1 MMVFTYH
8 NAKEIFMV
16 YLTRAFSKLV
26 KLSLTA
32 CLFSWLSLA
41 TTTASAQTNYPNKPI
56 KLIVGFAPGGG
67 SDLIA
72 RLVAAK
78 LGPVLGQPVI
88 VENKPGAGGN
98 IAAELALKSPA
109 DGYTLFL
116 SAASY
121 TVNPSFYKL
130 PFDSGTDMTPIA
142 LLARG
147 PFIIAATKNLPANTL
162 QELVALAKASPGK
175 YSFATS
181 GQGSITQMATEYFN
195 ETAGINLLHIPYKGT
210 SPALTDTV
218 AGHTDIIFGTV
229 ASTLPLV
236 GTGQLKALAVTTP
249 KRLAAL
255 PNVPTVMESGYPSY
269 EVTNWHG
276 IIAPKGVP
284 AAIQDKLNKA
294 INQVLQ
300 DPEMEKTLT
309 SDGLTAAAISPEE
322 FGVLLRSEIAR
333 WGALAKSRGLSIK

>member
-1 MMVFTYH
+1 MIRSLRH
-8 NAKEIFMV
+8 LAKV
-16 YLTRAFSKLV
+16 SKLSV
-26 KLSLTA
+26 LTGLFAGLSLLSSTA
-32 CLFSWLSLA
+32 V
-41 TTTASAQTNYPNKPI
+41 AQANYPNKPI
-56 KLIVGFAPGGG
+56 KLIVGCAPGGG

-72 RLVAAK
+72 RLVAIK
-78 LGPVLGQPVI
+78 LAPVLGQPVI
-88 VENKPGAGGN
+88 VENKPGAGSN
-98 IAAELALKSPA
+98 LAAELALKSPP
-109 DGYTLFL
+109 DGYTLYL

-130 PFDSGTDMTPIA
+130 PFDSGVDMTPIA

-147 PFIIAATKNLPANTL
+147 PFIVATNKDFPAKTL
-162 QELVALAKASPGK
+162 QELVTLAKASPDK

-181 GQGSITQMATEYFN
+181 GTGSITQMATEYFN
-195 ETAGINLLHIPYKGT
+195 EVAGIKLLHVPYKGT

-218 AGHTDIIFGTV
+218 AGHTNIIFGTV

-236 GTGQLKALAVTTP
+236 KSGQLKGLAVTTP
-249 KRLAAL
+249 ARLAAL
-255 PNVPTVMESGYPSY
+255 PDVPTVKESGYPKY

-284 AAIQDKLNKA
+284 VEIQMKLNKA

-309 SDGLTAAAISPEE
+309 SDGLTAAALTPDE
-322 FGVLLRSEIAR
+322 FGVVIKSEIAR
-333 WGALAKSRGLSIK
+333 WGAVAKSRGLSIK

>member
-1 MMVFTYH
+1 MMVPTYL
-8 NAKEIFMV
+8 NAKEVSMMV
-16 YLTRAFSKLV
+16 STRAFAKLA

-32 CLFSWLSLA
+32 CVFSWLSLA
-41 TTTASAQTNYPNKPI
+41 TATASAQTNYPNKPI

-78 LGPVLGQPVI
+78 LGPVLGQTVI

-98 IAAELALKSPA
+98 LASELALKSPA

-130 PFDSGTDMTPIA
+130 PFDSGNDMTPIA

-147 PFIIAATKNLPANTL
+147 PFIIAATKNFPANTL
-162 QELVALAKASPGK
+162 QELVTLAKASPGK

-195 ETAGINLLHIPYKGT
+195 ETAVINLLHIPYKGT

-255 PNVPTVMESGYPSY
+255 PNVPTVMESGYSTY

-284 AAIQDKLNKA
+284 VAIQDKLNKA

-309 SDGLTAAAISPEE
+309 SDGLTAAAISPEA

>member
-1 MMVFTYH
+1 MVSTSAF
-8 NAKEIFMV
+8 AK
-16 YLTRAFSKLV
+16 LA

-41 TTTASAQTNYPNKPI
+41 ATTASAQTNYPNKPI

-78 LGPVLGQPVI
+78 LGPVLGQTVI

-98 IAAELALKSPA
+98 LASELALKSPA

-130 PFDSGTDMTPIA
+130 PFDSGNDMTPIA

-147 PFIIAATKNLPANTL
+147 PFIIAATKNFPANTL
-162 QELVALAKASPGK
+162 QELVTLAKASPGK

-195 ETAGINLLHIPYKGT
+195 ETSGINLLHIPYKGT

-284 AAIQDKLNKA
+284 VAIQDKLNKA

-309 SDGLTAAAISPEE
+309 SDGLTAAAISPEA

>member
-1 MMVFTYH
+1 MAHPTRVF
-8 NAKEIFMV
+8 A
-16 YLTRAFSKLV
+16 KLV

-32 CLFSWLSLA
+32 CMFSWLSL
-41 TTTASAQTNYPNKPI
+41 TASTVSAQTNYPNKPI

-78 LGPVLGQPVI
+78 LGPVLGQSVI

-98 IAAELALKSPA
+98 LAAEQALKSPA

-130 PFDSGTDMTPIA
+130 PFDSGNDMTPIA

-147 PFIIAATKNLPANTL
+147 PFIIAATKNFPANTL
-162 QELVALAKASPGK
+162 QELVTLAKASPGK

-255 PNVPTVMESGYPSY
+255 PNVPTVMESGYSSY

-284 AAIQDKLNKA
+284 VAIQDKLNKA

-309 SDGLTAAAISPEE
+309 SDGLTAAAISPEA
-322 FGVLLRSEIAR
+322 FGVLLKSEIAR

>member
-1 MMVFTYH
+1 MIRTARH
-8 NAKEIFMV
+8 LAKV
-16 YLTRAFSKLV
+16 A
-26 KLSLTA
+26 KLSMLTG
-32 CLFSWLSLA
+32 LFAGLSLA
-41 TTTASAQTNYPNKPI
+41 STVASAQADYPNKPI
-56 KLIVGFAPGGG
+56 KLVVGFAPGGG

-72 RLVAAK
+72 RLVAVK
-78 LGPVLGQPVI
+78 LAPVLGQPVI

-98 IAAELALKSPA
+98 LGAEIALKSPA

-130 PFDSGTDMTPIA
+130 PFDSGNDMTPIA

-147 PFIIAATKNLPANTL
+147 PFIIAANKDFPANTL
-162 QELVALAKASPGK
+162 QEMVTAAKANPGK

-181 GQGSITQMATEYFN
+181 GTGSITQMATEYFN
-195 ETAGINLLHIPYKGT
+195 EVAGINLLHIPYKGT

-218 AGHTDIIFGTV
+218 AGHTNIVFGTV

-236 GTGQLKALAVTTP
+236 HSKQLKALAVTTP

-255 PNVPTVMESGYPSY
+255 PDVPTAQESGYPQY

-284 AAIQDKLNKA
+284 VAIQLKLNKA

-300 DPEMEKTLT
+300 DQEMEKTLT
-309 SDGLTAAAISPEE
+309 SDGLTAAALTPDE
-322 FGVLLRSEIAR
+322 FGALLKSEIAR

>member
-1 MMVFTYH
+1 MMYS
-8 NAKEIFMV
+8 
-16 YLTRAFSKLV
+16 TRAFAKLA
-26 KLSLTA
+26 KLSLAA
-32 CLFSWLSLA
+32 CMFSWLSLSA
-41 TTTASAQTNYPNKPI
+41 TTASAQTNYPNKPI
-56 KLIVGFAPGGG
+56 RLIVGFAPGGG

-78 LGPVLGQPVI
+78 LGPVLGQSVI
-88 VENKPGAGGN
+88 VENRPGAGGN
-98 IAAELALKSPA
+98 LAAEQALKSPA

-130 PFDSGTDMTPIA
+130 PFDSGNDMTPIA

-147 PFIIAATKNLPANTL
+147 PFIIAATKNLPVNTL
-162 QELVALAKASPGK
+162 QELVTLAKASPGK

-195 ETAGINLLHIPYKGT
+195 ETAGVNLLHIPYKGT

-284 AAIQDKLNKA
+284 VAIQDKLNKA

-309 SDGLTAAAISPEE
+309 SDGLTAAAISPEA
-322 FGVLLRSEIAR
+322 FGVILKSEIVR

>member
-1 MMVFTYH
+1 MVHT
-8 NAKEIFMV
+8 
-16 YLTRAFSKLV
+16 TRAFAKFA

-32 CLFSWLSLA
+32 CVFSWFSL
-41 TTTASAQTNYPNKPI
+41 TASSAAAQTNYPTKPI

-78 LGPVLGQPVI
+78 LGPVLGQSVI

-98 IAAELALKSPA
+98 LAAELALKSPA

-130 PFDSGTDMTPIA
+130 PFDSGNDMTPIA

-147 PFIIAATKNLPANTL
+147 PFIIAATKSFPANTL
-162 QELVALAKASPGK
+162 QEFVTLAKASPGK

-236 GTGQLKALAVTTP
+236 STGQLKALAVTTP
-249 KRLAAL
+249 KRLSAL
-255 PNVPTVMESGYPSY
+255 PDVPTVMASGYPSY

-284 AAIQDKLNKA
+284 VAIQQKLNKA

-300 DPEMEKTLT
+300 DKEMEKTLT
-309 SDGLTAAAISPEE
+309 SDGLTAAALTPEQ
-322 FGVLLRSEIAR
+322 FGELLRSEIAR

>member
-1 MMVFTYH
+1 MVHSTRVF
-8 NAKEIFMV
+8 AKF
-16 YLTRAFSKLV
+16 A

-32 CLFSWLSLA
+32 CIFSWLSLSA
-41 TTTASAQTNYPNKPI
+41 FTASAQTNYPTKPI

-78 LGPVLGQPVI
+78 LGPVLGQSVI

-98 IAAELALKSPA
+98 LAAELALKSPA

-130 PFDSGTDMTPIA
+130 PFDSGNDMTPIA

-147 PFIIAATKNLPANTL
+147 PFIIAATKNFPANTL
-162 QELVALAKASPGK
+162 QELVTLAKASPGK

-249 KRLAAL
+249 KRLGAL
-255 PNVPTVMESGYPSY
+255 PNVPTVMESGYSSY

-284 AAIQDKLNKA
+284 VAIQEKLNKA

-300 DPEMEKTLT
+300 DKEMEKTLT
-309 SDGLTAAAISPEE
+309 SDGLTAAAISPEA

>member
-1 MMVFTYH
+1 MMYS
-8 NAKEIFMV
+8 
-16 YLTRAFSKLV
+16 TRAFAKLV

-32 CLFSWLSLA
+32 CIFSWLSLTA
-41 TTTASAQTNYPNKPI
+41 ATASAQTNYPNKPI
-56 KLIVGFAPGGG
+56 RLIVGFAPGGG

-78 LGPVLGQPVI
+78 LGPVLGQSVI

-98 IAAELALKSPA
+98 LASELALKSPA

-130 PFDSGTDMTPIA
+130 PFDSGNDMTPIA

-162 QELVALAKASPGK
+162 QELVTLAKASPGK

-284 AAIQDKLNKA
+284 VAIQDKLNKA

-309 SDGLTAAAISPEE
+309 SDGLTAAAISPEA
-322 FGVLLRSEIAR
+322 FGELLRSEIAR

>member
-1 MMVFTYH
+1 MVHT
-8 NAKEIFMV
+8 
-16 YLTRAFSKLV
+16 TRAFAKFA

-32 CLFSWLSLA
+32 CVFSWFSL
-41 TTTASAQTNYPNKPI
+41 TASSAAAQTNYPTKPI

-78 LGPVLGQPVI
+78 LGPVLGQSVI

-98 IAAELALKSPA
+98 LAAELALKSPA

-130 PFDSGTDMTPIA
+130 PFDSGNDMTPIA

-147 PFIIAATKNLPANTL
+147 PFIIAATKSFPANTL
-162 QELVALAKASPGK
+162 QEFVTLAKASPGK

-236 GTGQLKALAVTTP
+236 STGQLKALAVTTP
-249 KRLAAL
+249 KRLSAL
-255 PNVPTVMESGYPSY
+255 PDVPTVMESGYPSY

-284 AAIQDKLNKA
+284 AAIQQKLNKA

-300 DPEMEKTLT
+300 DKAMEKTLT
-309 SDGLTAAAISPEE
+309 SDGLTAAALTPEQ
-322 FGVLLRSEIAR
+322 FGELLRSEIAR

>member
-1 MMVFTYH
+1 MMVS
-8 NAKEIFMV
+8 
-16 YLTRAFSKLV
+16 TRAFAKLA

-32 CLFSWLSLA
+32 CVFSWLSLA
-41 TTTASAQTNYPNKPI
+41 TATASAQTNYPNKPI

-78 LGPVLGQPVI
+78 LGPVLGQTVI

-98 IAAELALKSPA
+98 LASELALKSPA

-130 PFDSGTDMTPIA
+130 PFDSGNDMTPIA

-147 PFIIAATKNLPANTL
+147 PFIIAATKNFPANTL
-162 QELVALAKASPGK
+162 QELVTLAKASPGK

-195 ETAGINLLHIPYKGT
+195 ETAVINLLHIPYKGT

-255 PNVPTVMESGYPSY
+255 PNVPTVMESGYSTY

-284 AAIQDKLNKA
+284 VAIQDKLNKA

-309 SDGLTAAAISPEE
+309 SDGLTAAAISPEA

>member
-1 MMVFTYH
+1 MSST
-8 NAKEIFMV
+8 
-16 YLTRAFSKLV
+16 AF
-26 KLSLTA
+26 
-32 CLFSWLSLA
+32 
-41 TTTASAQTNYPNKPI
+41 AQANYPNKPI

-72 RLVAAK
+72 RLVAIK
-78 LGPVLGQPVI
+78 LAPVLGQPVI
-88 VENKPGAGGN
+88 VENKPGAGSN
-98 IAAELALKSPA
+98 LAAELALKSPP
-109 DGYTLFL
+109 DGYTLYL

-130 PFDSGTDMTPIA
+130 PFDSGVDMTPIA

-147 PFIIAATKNLPANTL
+147 PFIVATNKDFPAKTL
-162 QELVALAKASPGK
+162 QELVTLAKASPDK

-181 GQGSITQMATEYFN
+181 GTGSITQMATEYFN
-195 ETAGINLLHIPYKGT
+195 EVAGIKLLHVPYKGT

-218 AGHTDIIFGTV
+218 AGHTNIIFGTV

-236 GTGQLKALAVTTP
+236 KSGQLKGLAVTTP
-249 KRLAAL
+249 ARLAAL
-255 PNVPTVMESGYPSY
+255 PDVPTVKESGYPKY

-284 AAIQDKLNKA
+284 VEIQMKLNKA

-309 SDGLTAAAISPEE
+309 SDGLTAAALTPDE
-322 FGVLLRSEIAR
+322 FGVVIRSEIAR
-333 WGALAKSRGLSIK
+333 WGAVAKSRGLSIK

>member
-1 MMVFTYH
+1 MVHT
-8 NAKEIFMV
+8 
-16 YLTRAFSKLV
+16 TRAFAKFA

-32 CLFSWLSLA
+32 CVFSWFSL
-41 TTTASAQTNYPNKPI
+41 TASSAAAQTNYPTKPI

-78 LGPVLGQPVI
+78 LGPVLGQSVI

-98 IAAELALKSPA
+98 LAAELALKSPA

-130 PFDSGTDMTPIA
+130 PFDSGNDMTPIA

-147 PFIIAATKNLPANTL
+147 PFIIAATKSFPANTL
-162 QELVALAKASPGK
+162 QEFVTLAKASPGK

-236 GTGQLKALAVTTP
+236 SNGQLKALAVTTP
-249 KRLAAL
+249 KRLSAL
-255 PNVPTVMESGYPSY
+255 PDVPTVMASGYPSY

-284 AAIQDKLNKA
+284 VAIQQKLNKA

-300 DPEMEKTLT
+300 DKEMEKTLT
-309 SDGLTAAAISPEE
+309 SDGLTAAALTPEQ
-322 FGVLLRSEIAR
+322 FGELLRSEIAR

>member
-1 MMVFTYH
+1 MIRTARH
-8 NAKEIFMV
+8 LAKV
-16 YLTRAFSKLV
+16 A
-26 KLSLTA
+26 KLSMLTG
-32 CLFSWLSLA
+32 LFAGLSLA
-41 TTTASAQTNYPNKPI
+41 STVASAQADYPNKPI
-56 KLIVGFAPGGG
+56 KLVVGFAPGGG

-72 RLVAAK
+72 RLVAVK
-78 LGPVLGQPVI
+78 LAPVLGQPVI

-98 IAAELALKSPA
+98 LGAEIALKSPA

-130 PFDSGTDMTPIA
+130 PFDSGNDMTPIA

-147 PFIIAATKNLPANTL
+147 PFIIAANKDFPANTL
-162 QELVALAKASPGK
+162 QEMVTAAKANPGK

-181 GQGSITQMATEYFN
+181 GTGSITQMATEYFN
-195 ETAGINLLHIPYKGT
+195 EVAGINLLHIPYKGT

-218 AGHTDIIFGTV
+218 AGHTNIVFGTV

-236 GTGQLKALAVTTP
+236 HSKQLKALAVTTP

-255 PNVPTVMESGYPSY
+255 PDVPTAQESGYPQY

-284 AAIQDKLNKA
+284 VAIQLKLNKA

-300 DPEMEKTLT
+300 DQEMEKTLS
-309 SDGLTAAAISPEE
+309 SDGLTAAALTPDE
-322 FGVLLRSEIAR
+322 FGALLKSEIAR

>member
-1 MMVFTYH
+1 MVHT
-8 NAKEIFMV
+8 
-16 YLTRAFSKLV
+16 TRAFAKFA

-32 CLFSWLSLA
+32 CVFSWFSL
-41 TTTASAQTNYPNKPI
+41 TASSAAAQTNYPTKPI

-78 LGPVLGQPVI
+78 LGPVLGQSVI

-98 IAAELALKSPA
+98 LAAELALKSPA

-130 PFDSGTDMTPIA
+130 PFDSGNDMTPIA

-147 PFIIAATKNLPANTL
+147 PFIIAATKSFPANTL
-162 QELVALAKASPGK
+162 QEFVTLAKASPGK

-236 GTGQLKALAVTTP
+236 STGQLKALAVTTP
-249 KRLAAL
+249 KRLSAL
-255 PNVPTVMESGYPSY
+255 PDVPTVMESGYPSY

-284 AAIQDKLNKA
+284 VAIQQKLNKA

-300 DPEMEKTLT
+300 DKEMEKTLT
-309 SDGLTAAAISPEE
+309 SDGLTAAALTPEQ
-322 FGVLLRSEIAR
+322 FGELLRSEIAR

>member
-78 LGPVLGQPVI
+78 LGPVLSQPVI

-147 PFIIAATKNLPANTL
+147 PFII
-162 QELVALAKASPGK
+162 
-175 YSFATS
+175 ATS

-309 SDGLTAAAISPEE
+309 SDGLTAAAISPQE

>member
-1 MMVFTYH
+1 MVHPTRTF
-8 NAKEIFMV
+8 AK
-16 YLTRAFSKLV
+16 LA
-26 KLSLTA
+26 KLSLAA
-32 CLFSWLSLA
+32 CMFSGLSLA

-78 LGPVLGQPVI
+78 LGPVLGQSVI

-98 IAAELALKSPA
+98 LAAELALKSPA

-130 PFDSGTDMTPIA
+130 PFDSGSDMTPIA

-147 PFIIAATKNLPANTL
+147 PFIIAATKNFPANTL
-162 QELVALAKASPGK
+162 QELVSLAKTSPGK

-195 ETAGINLLHIPYKGT
+195 QTAGINLLHIPYKGT

-269 EVTNWHG
+269 QVTNWHG

-284 AAIQDKLNKA
+284 VAIQDKLNKA

-300 DPEMEKTLT
+300 DKEMEKTLT

>member
-1 MMVFTYH
+1 MIRSLRH
-8 NAKEIFMV
+8 LAKV
-16 YLTRAFSKLV
+16 SKLSV
-26 KLSLTA
+26 LTGLFAGLSLVSSTA
-32 CLFSWLSLA
+32 FTQA
-41 TTTASAQTNYPNKPI
+41 NYPNKPI

-72 RLVAAK
+72 RLVAIK
-78 LGPVLGQPVI
+78 LAPVLGQPVI
-88 VENKPGAGGN
+88 VENKPGAGSN
-98 IAAELALKSPA
+98 LAAELALKSPP
-109 DGYTLFL
+109 DGYTLYL

-130 PFDSGTDMTPIA
+130 PFDSGVDMTPIA

-147 PFIIAATKNLPANTL
+147 PFIVATNKDFPAKTL
-162 QELVALAKASPGK
+162 QELVTLAKASPDK

-181 GQGSITQMATEYFN
+181 GTGSITQMATEYFN
-195 ETAGINLLHIPYKGT
+195 EVAGIKLLHVPYKGT

-218 AGHTDIIFGTV
+218 AGHTNIVFGTV

-236 GTGQLKALAVTTP
+236 KSGQLKALAVTTP
-249 KRLAAL
+249 ARLSAL
-255 PNVPTVMESGYPSY
+255 PDVPTVKESGYPKY

-284 AAIQDKLNKA
+284 VEIQMKLNKA

-309 SDGLTAAAISPEE
+309 SDGLTAAALTPDE
-322 FGVLLRSEIAR
+322 FGVVIRSEIAR
-333 WGALAKSRGLSIK
+333 WGAVAKSRGLSIK

>member
-1 MMVFTYH
+1 MIRSVRH
-8 NAKEIFMV
+8 LAKAAKHSV
-16 YLTRAFSKLV
+16 LTGLFAG
-26 KLSLTA
+26 LSLVSSTA
-32 CLFSWLSLA
+32 V
-41 TTTASAQTNYPNKPI
+41 AQADYPNKPI
-56 KLIVGFAPGGG
+56 RLIVGFAPGGG

-72 RLVAAK
+72 RLVAVK
-78 LGPVLGQPVI
+78 LGPVLGQTVI
-88 VENKPGAGGN
+88 VENKPGAGSNLG
-98 IAAELALKSPA
+98 AEFALKSAP

-147 PFIIAATKNLPANTL
+147 PFIIATNKDFPAKTL
-162 QELVALAKASPGK
+162 QELVTVAKASPGK
-175 YSFATS
+175 YSYATS
-181 GQGSITQMATEYFN
+181 GTGSITQMATEYFN
-195 ETAGINLLHIPYKGT
+195 EIAGINLLHVPYKGT
-210 SPALTDTV
+210 APALTDTV
-218 AGHTDIIFGTV
+218 AGHTNIVFGTV

-236 GTGQLKALAVTTP
+236 KSNQLKALAVTTP
-249 KRLAAL
+249 ARLAAL
-255 PNVPTVMESGYPSY
+255 PDVPTVKEAGYPSY

-284 AAIQDKLNKA
+284 VAIQQKLNKA

-309 SDGLTAAAISPEE
+309 SDGLTAAALTPEE
-322 FGVLLRSEIAR
+322 FGVLLKSEIAR
-333 WGALAKSRGLSIK
+333 WGAVAKTRGLSIK

>member
-1 MMVFTYH
+1 
-8 NAKEIFMV
+8 
-16 YLTRAFSKLV
+16 
-26 KLSLTA
+26 
-32 CLFSWLSLA
+32 
-41 TTTASAQTNYPNKPI
+41 
-56 KLIVGFAPGGG
+56 
-67 SDLIA
+67 
-72 RLVAAK
+72 
-78 LGPVLGQPVI
+78 
-88 VENKPGAGGN
+88 
-98 IAAELALKSPA
+98 
-109 DGYTLFL
+109 
-116 SAASY
+116 
-121 TVNPSFYKL
+121 
-130 PFDSGTDMTPIA
+130 MTPIA

-147 PFIIAATKNLPANTL
+147 PFIIAATKNFPANTL
-162 QELVALAKASPGK
+162 QELVTLAKASPGK

-255 PNVPTVMESGYPSY
+255 PNVPTVMESGYSSY

-284 AAIQDKLNKA
+284 VAIQEKLNKA

-300 DPEMEKTLT
+300 DKEMEKTLT
-309 SDGLTAAAISPEE
+309 SDGLTAEAISPEA
-322 FGVLLRSEIAR
+322 FGTLLKSEIAR

>member
-1 MMVFTYH
+1 MIRSLRH
-8 NAKEIFMV
+8 LAKV
-16 YLTRAFSKLV
+16 SKLSV
-26 KLSLTA
+26 LTGLFAGLSLVSSTA
-32 CLFSWLSLA
+32 F
-41 TTTASAQTNYPNKPI
+41 AQANYPNKPI

-72 RLVAAK
+72 RLVAIK
-78 LGPVLGQPVI
+78 LAPVLGQPVI
-88 VENKPGAGGN
+88 VENKPGAGSN
-98 IAAELALKSPA
+98 LAAELALKSPP
-109 DGYTLFL
+109 DGYTLYL

-130 PFDSGTDMTPIA
+130 PFDSGVDMTPIA

-147 PFIIAATKNLPANTL
+147 PFIVATNKDFPAKTL
-162 QELVALAKASPGK
+162 QELVTLAKASPDK

-181 GQGSITQMATEYFN
+181 GTGSITQMATEYFN
-195 ETAGINLLHIPYKGT
+195 EIAGIKLLHVPYKGT

-218 AGHTDIIFGTV
+218 AGHTNIVFGTV

-236 GTGQLKALAVTTP
+236 KSGQLKALAVTTP
-249 KRLAAL
+249 ARLAAL
-255 PNVPTVMESGYPSY
+255 PDVPTVKEAGYPKY

-276 IIAPKGVP
+276 IIAPKGLPVE
-284 AAIQDKLNKA
+284 IQLKLNKA

-309 SDGLTAAAISPEE
+309 SDGLTAAALTPDE
-322 FGVLLRSEIAR
+322 FGVVIRSEIAR
-333 WGALAKSRGLSIK
+333 WGAVAKSRGLSIK

>member
-1 MMVFTYH
+1 MIRTVRH
-8 NAKEIFMV
+8 LAKAAKFSM
-16 YLTRAFSKLV
+16 LTGLLV
-26 KLSLTA
+26 GLS
-32 CLFSWLSLA
+32 FA
-41 TTTASAQTNYPNKPI
+41 TSTASAQADYPNKPI
-56 KLIVGFAPGGG
+56 KLVVGFAPGGG

-72 RLVAAK
+72 RLVAVK
-78 LGPVLGQPVI
+78 LAPVLGQPVI

-98 IAAELALKSPA
+98 LGAEIALKSPA

-130 PFDSGTDMTPIA
+130 PFDSGNDMTPIA

-147 PFIIAATKNLPANTL
+147 PFIIAANKDFPANTL
-162 QELVALAKASPGK
+162 QEFVAAAKANPGK

-181 GQGSITQMATEYFN
+181 GTGSITQMATEYFN
-195 ETAGINLLHIPYKGT
+195 QTANINLLHIPYKGT

-218 AGHTDIIFGTV
+218 AGHTNIVFGTV

-236 GTGQLKALAVTTP
+236 HSKQLKALAVTTP

-255 PNVPTVMESGYPSY
+255 PDVPTAMESGYPQY

-284 AAIQDKLNKA
+284 VAIQQKLNKA

-300 DPEMEKTLT
+300 DKEMEKTLT
-309 SDGLTAAAISPEE
+309 SDGLTAAALTPDE
-322 FGVLLRSEIAR
+322 FGALLKSEIAR

>member
-1 MMVFTYH
+1 MVS
-8 NAKEIFMV
+8 
-16 YLTRAFSKLV
+16 TRAFAKLA

-41 TTTASAQTNYPNKPI
+41 ATTASAQTNYPNKPI

-78 LGPVLGQPVI
+78 LGPVLGQTVI

-98 IAAELALKSPA
+98 LASELALKSPA

-130 PFDSGTDMTPIA
+130 PFDSGNDMTPIA

-147 PFIIAATKNLPANTL
+147 PFIIAATKNFPANTL
-162 QELVALAKASPGK
+162 QELVTLAKASPGK

-195 ETAGINLLHIPYKGT
+195 ETSGINLLHIPYKGT

-276 IIAPKGVP
+276 FIAPKGVP
-284 AAIQDKLNKA
+284 VAIQDKLNKA

-309 SDGLTAAAISPEE
+309 SDGLTAAAISPEA

>member
-1 MMVFTYH
+1 MMYS
-8 NAKEIFMV
+8 
-16 YLTRAFSKLV
+16 TRALAKLA

-32 CLFSWLSLA
+32 FVFSWLSLA
-41 TTTASAQTNYPNKPI
+41 ATTASAQTNYPNKPI
-56 KLIVGFAPGGG
+56 RLIVGFAPGGG

-78 LGPVLGQPVI
+78 LGPVLGQSVI

-98 IAAELALKSPA
+98 LASELALKSPA

-130 PFDSGTDMTPIA
+130 PFDSGNDMTPIA

-162 QELVALAKASPGK
+162 QELVTLAKASPGK

-284 AAIQDKLNKA
+284 VAIQDKLNKA

-309 SDGLTAAAISPEE
+309 SDGLTAAAISPEA
-322 FGVLLRSEIAR
+322 FGELLRSEIAR

>member
-1 MMVFTYH
+1 MVS
-8 NAKEIFMV
+8 
-16 YLTRAFSKLV
+16 TRAFAKLA
-26 KLSLTA
+26 KLSLTT

-41 TTTASAQTNYPNKPI
+41 ATTASAQTNYPNKPI

-78 LGPVLGQPVI
+78 LGPVLGQTVI

-98 IAAELALKSPA
+98 LASELALKSPA

-130 PFDSGTDMTPIA
+130 PFDSGNDMTPIA

-147 PFIIAATKNLPANTL
+147 PFIIAATKNFPANTL
-162 QELVALAKASPGK
+162 QELVTLAKASPGK

-195 ETAGINLLHIPYKGT
+195 ETSGINLLHIPYKGT

-284 AAIQDKLNKA
+284 VAIQDKLNKA

-309 SDGLTAAAISPEE
+309 SDGLTAAAISPDA

>member
-1 MMVFTYH
+1 MVHT
-8 NAKEIFMV
+8 
-16 YLTRAFSKLV
+16 TRAFAKFA
-26 KLSLTA
+26 KLSLIA
-32 CLFSWLSLA
+32 CVFSWFSL
-41 TTTASAQTNYPNKPI
+41 TASSAAAQTNYPTKPI

-78 LGPVLGQPVI
+78 LGPVLGQSVI

-98 IAAELALKSPA
+98 LAAELALKSPA

-130 PFDSGTDMTPIA
+130 PFDSGNDMTPIA

-147 PFIIAATKNLPANTL
+147 PFIIAATKSFPANTL
-162 QELVALAKASPGK
+162 QEFVTLAKASPGK

-236 GTGQLKALAVTTP
+236 STGQLKALAVTTP
-249 KRLAAL
+249 KRLSAL
-255 PNVPTVMESGYPSY
+255 PDVPTVMESGYPSY

-284 AAIQDKLNKA
+284 VAIQQKLNKA

-300 DPEMEKTLT
+300 DKEMEKTLT
-309 SDGLTAAAISPEE
+309 SDGLTAAALTPEQ
-322 FGVLLRSEIAR
+322 FGELLRSEIAR

>member
-1 MMVFTYH
+1 MMYSTRVF
-8 NAKEIFMV
+8 AK
-16 YLTRAFSKLV
+16 LA

-32 CLFSWLSLA
+32 CVVSWLSLA
-41 TTTASAQTNYPNKPI
+41 ATTASAQTNYPNKPI
-56 KLIVGFAPGGG
+56 RLIVGFAPGGG

-78 LGPVLGQPVI
+78 LGPVLGQSVI

-98 IAAELALKSPA
+98 LAAEQALKSPA

-130 PFDSGTDMTPIA
+130 PFDSGNDMTPIA

-147 PFIIAATKNLPANTL
+147 PFIIAATKNLPVNTL
-162 QELVALAKASPGK
+162 QELVALAKTSPGK

-284 AAIQDKLNKA
+284 VAIQDKLNKA

-309 SDGLTAAAISPEE
+309 SDGLTAAAISPEA
-322 FGVLLRSEIAR
+322 FGVILRSEIVR
-333 WGALAKSRGLSIK
+333 WGELAKSRGLSIK

>member
-1 MMVFTYH
+1 MVS
-8 NAKEIFMV
+8 
-16 YLTRAFSKLV
+16 TRAFAKLA

-41 TTTASAQTNYPNKPI
+41 ATTASAQTNYPNKPI

-78 LGPVLGQPVI
+78 LGPVLGQTVI

-98 IAAELALKSPA
+98 LASELALKSPA

-130 PFDSGTDMTPIA
+130 PFDSGNDMTPIA

-147 PFIIAATKNLPANTL
+147 PFIIAATKNFPANTL
-162 QELVALAKASPGK
+162 QELVTLAKASPGK

-195 ETAGINLLHIPYKGT
+195 ETSGINLLHIPYKGT

-284 AAIQDKLNKA
+284 VAIQDKLNKA

-309 SDGLTAAAISPEE
+309 SDGLTAAAISPEA

>member
-1 MMVFTYH
+1 MIRSLRHLAT
-8 NAKEIFMV
+8 
-16 YLTRAFSKLV
+16 LSKLSV
-26 KLSLTA
+26 LTGLFAGLSLV
-32 CLFSWLSLA
+32 S
-41 TTTASAQTNYPNKPI
+41 SAAVAQANYPNKPI

-72 RLVAAK
+72 RLVAIK
-78 LGPVLGQPVI
+78 LAPVLGQPVI
-88 VENKPGAGGN
+88 VENKPGAGSN
-98 IAAELALKSPA
+98 LAAELALKSPP
-109 DGYTLFL
+109 DGYTLYL

-130 PFDSGTDMTPIA
+130 PFDSGVDMTPIA

-147 PFIIAATKNLPANTL
+147 PFIIATNKDFPAQTL
-162 QELVALAKASPGK
+162 QELVTVAKANPGK

-181 GQGSITQMATEYFN
+181 GTGSITQMATEYFN
-195 ETAGINLLHIPYKGT
+195 EIAGINLLHVPYKGT

-218 AGHTDIIFGTV
+218 AGHTNIVFGTV

-236 GTGQLKALAVTTP
+236 KSGQLKALAVTTP
-249 KRLAAL
+249 ARLAAL
-255 PNVPTVMESGYPSY
+255 PDVPTVKEAGYPKY

-284 AAIQDKLNKA
+284 AEIQLKLNKA

-309 SDGLTAAAISPEE
+309 SDGLTAAALTPDE
-322 FGVLLRSEIAR
+322 FGVVIKSEIAR
-333 WGALAKSRGLSIK
+333 WGAVAKSRGLSIK

>member
-1 MMVFTYH
+1 MIRTARH
-8 NAKEIFMV
+8 LAKV
-16 YLTRAFSKLV
+16 A
-26 KLSLTA
+26 KLSMLTG
-32 CLFSWLSLA
+32 LFAGLSLA
-41 TTTASAQTNYPNKPI
+41 STVASAQADYPNKPI
-56 KLIVGFAPGGG
+56 KLVVGFAPGGG

-72 RLVAAK
+72 RLVAVK
-78 LGPVLGQPVI
+78 LAPVLGQPVI

-98 IAAELALKSPA
+98 LGAEIALKSPA

-130 PFDSGTDMTPIA
+130 PFDSGNDMTPIA

-147 PFIIAATKNLPANTL
+147 PFIIAANKDFPANTL
-162 QELVALAKASPGK
+162 QEMVAAAKANPGK

-181 GQGSITQMATEYFN
+181 GTGSITQMATEYFN
-195 ETAGINLLHIPYKGT
+195 EVAGINLLHIPYKGT

-218 AGHTDIIFGTV
+218 AGHTNIVFGTV

-236 GTGQLKALAVTTP
+236 HSKQLKALAVTTP

-255 PNVPTVMESGYPSY
+255 PDVPTAQESGYPQY

-284 AAIQDKLNKA
+284 VAIQLKLNKA

-300 DPEMEKTLT
+300 DQEMEKTLT
-309 SDGLTAAAISPEE
+309 SDGLTAAALTPDE
-322 FGVLLRSEIAR
+322 FGALLKSEIAR

>member
-1 MMVFTYH
+1 MIRSLRH
-8 NAKEIFMV
+8 LAKV
-16 YLTRAFSKLV
+16 SKLSV
-26 KLSLTA
+26 LTGLFTGLSLVSSTA
-32 CLFSWLSLA
+32 F
-41 TTTASAQTNYPNKPI
+41 AQANYPNKPI
-56 KLIVGFAPGGG
+56 RLIVGFAPGGG

-72 RLVAAK
+72 RLVAIK
-78 LGPVLGQPVI
+78 LAPVLGQPVI
-88 VENKPGAGGN
+88 VENKPGAGSN
-98 IAAELALKSPA
+98 LAAELALKSPP
-109 DGYTLFL
+109 DGYTLYL

-130 PFDSGTDMTPIA
+130 PFDSGVDMTPIA

-147 PFIIAATKNLPANTL
+147 PFIVATNKDFPAKTL
-162 QELVALAKASPGK
+162 QELVTLAKASPDK

-181 GQGSITQMATEYFN
+181 GTGSITQMATEYFN
-195 ETAGINLLHIPYKGT
+195 EIAGIKLLHVPYKGT

-218 AGHTDIIFGTV
+218 AGHTNIVFGTV

-236 GTGQLKALAVTTP
+236 KSGQLKALAVTTP
-249 KRLAAL
+249 ARLAAL
-255 PNVPTVMESGYPSY
+255 PDVPTVKEAGYPKY

-284 AAIQDKLNKA
+284 VEIQMKLNKA

-309 SDGLTAAAISPEE
+309 SDGLTAAALTPAE
-322 FGVLLRSEIAR
+322 FGVVIKSEIAR
-333 WGALAKSRGLSIK
+333 WGAVAKSRGLSIK